1 MILSLDDGNGP
12 AEPISWME
20 ASSQP
25 LWIQRLADRSPN
37 RIESVLETAR
47 LTGSSVNLPPSAWA
61 VDEVAAPNVTDKKT
75 LLTLARVAGNAYV
88 EVPHTGEWHD
98 VKGGFNYTEDFGWEN
113 DGLRG
118 HIFADEKN
126 QTVII
131 GLKGTTTAVF
141 DGDGSTTNDK
151 VNDNLFFGC
160 CCGQGTSWW
169 SRQVCDCQTATYTCN
184 STCVSKAL
192 REKNRYYYAAQDL
205 YYNVTELYPRAQV
218 WLVGHSLGGS
228 TSSLLGMTVG
238 QPVVTFE
245 APGDAMA
252 AKRLG
257 LPTPPGYNLST
268 QDVHRTSNG
277 VFHFGH
283 TADPLFMGVCNGA
296 NSLCSIGGYAMES
309 VCHTGSE
316 CIYDTLAD
324 KGWGSHLSKHKIQT
338 VIHEVIETYNET
350 AECKEVVDCID
361 CFNWKY
367 YESNSSEPTTSSSVP
382 TASFTQT
389 RTETCRTPGWW
400 GCLDETTTAPTTTR
414 TLTTTSCID
423 PGWFGCNN
431 STTVVV
437 TTTEPDPG
445 PTTTPTAI
453 SATRTSAITSCETPG
468 YFWGC
473 KDPKTSVQVPTRQ
486 KIMPKATARR
496 KDDHKKGMITFGL

>member
-1 MILSLDDGNGP
+1 M
-12 AEPISWME
+12 
-20 ASSQP
+20 
-25 LWIQRLADRSPN
+25 
-37 RIESVLETAR
+37 LETAR
-47 LTGSSVNLPPSAWA
+47 LTGSSGNFPPSAWT
-61 VDEVAAPNVTDKKT
+61 VDEITAPNVTDKKT

-88 EVPHTGEWHD
+88 ELPQTGEWED
-98 VKGGFNYTEDFGWEN
+98 VKGGFNYTQDFGWQN

-184 STCVSKAL
+184 STCVGTAL
-192 REKNRYYYAAQDL
+192 RAKNRYYYAAQDL
-205 YYNVTELYPRAQV
+205 YYNVTELYPNAQI

-228 TSSLLGMTVG
+228 TGSLLGMTVG

-268 QDVHRTSNG
+268 QDVHRTSSG

-309 VCHTGSE
+309 VCHTGYE
-316 CIYDTLAD
+316 CVYDTLAD

-338 VIHEVIETYNET
+338 VIHDVIETYNET
-350 AECKEVVDCID
+350 AECREVVDCID

-367 YESNSSEPTTSSSVP
+367 YESNSSEPTTTSSSVP
-382 TASFTQT
+382 TTTFTQT

-414 TLTTTSCID
+414 TLTTTSCVS
-423 PGWFGCNN
+423 PGWFGCYN
-431 STTVVV
+431 STTIIM
-437 TTTEPDPG
+437 TSTEPDPG
-445 PTTTPTAI
+445 PTRTTSSKETTPT
-453 SATRTSAITSCETPG
+453 SSSTTSCETPG
-468 YFWGC
+468 LFWGC
-473 KDPKTSVQVPTRQ
+473 YDPTSLAPGSVRLLATPT
-486 KIMPKATARR
+486 ATAPGSRDR
-496 KDDHKKGMITFGL
+496 YDAMFNFGL